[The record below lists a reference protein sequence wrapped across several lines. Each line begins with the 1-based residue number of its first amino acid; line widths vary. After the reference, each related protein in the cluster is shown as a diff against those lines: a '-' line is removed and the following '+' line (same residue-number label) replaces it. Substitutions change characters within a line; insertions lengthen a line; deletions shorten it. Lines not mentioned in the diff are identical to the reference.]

1 MIYLSWATK
10 WTDQTVGF
18 VMIMVSTT
26 LLNKVGT
33 TTYFDD
39 FRTVHLVGLDMHITC
54 AKKLDWLDIRSNFK
68 ILDFSWGKLIF
79 HFLPVNQLIW
89 LGYLFIFDRS
99 DFFPW
104 MIFLSWATKWT
115 DQIVKIDWDCENRLW
130 DSLLLGGLFER
141 CDWTLCDL
149 FRDPFDGERGGKR
162 KRKEKILL
170 LTRFDEKPKPFFLLS
185 IFHNVNDLECFPAWG
200 KYLVR
205 S

>member
-89 LGYLFIFDRS
+89 LRYLFIFDRS
-99 DFFPW
+99 DFFS
-104 MIFLSWATKWT
+104 MNDFLVLSYKMNGS
-115 DQIVKIDWDCENRLW
+115 DCENRLW

-170 LTRFDEKPKPFFLLS
+170 LTRFDEKP
-185 IFHNVNDLECFPAWG
+185 
-200 KYLVR
+200 
-205 S
+205 